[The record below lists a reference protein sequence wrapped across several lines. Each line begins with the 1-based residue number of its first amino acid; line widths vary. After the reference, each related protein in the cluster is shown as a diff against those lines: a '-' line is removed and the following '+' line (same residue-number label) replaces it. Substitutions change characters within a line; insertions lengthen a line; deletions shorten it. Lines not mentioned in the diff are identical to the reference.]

1 MHSVEETVRL
11 LAVLMMSTRAALPA
25 EIELL
30 TG

>member
-11 LAVLMMSTRAALPA
+11 LLMMSTRAALPA